1 MSRYCSAV
9 TTATGRRCP
18 DFRILGFDLMME
30 TGIGL
35 SLKLFAPEELTERT
49 LFMHNLRRDGI
60 EL

>member
-1 MSRYCSAV
+1 
-9 TTATGRRCP
+9 
-18 DFRILGFDLMME
+18 MME

-49 LFMHNLRRDGI
+49 LFMHNLRREGI